1 MPGLLVM
8 LGTLALSL
16 PRVWLQQQQGS
27 LNSTEL
33 QHVADRDSVEGD
45 SVDENTTDIA
55 AIEDSSVTPW
65 WPLRRQRTPNSQ
77 IPANSSSRVTITTSI
92 PALSLIN
99 QVFHPDSPDGEAAE
113 SNESGSTD
121 DNEESLSVDIDNAV
135 TTISDGDPDPDVVNP
150 DEGDAVYDE
159 KVMQSPFLI
168 TNHGNKLEYVP
179 TSPFLVS
186 SDYNNDRG
194 HSEHQVTVHDVD
206 DQESLESRL
215 SPPPLH
221 NVATDSDQR
230 RIVLATA
237 LQQLLS
243 SHGDLLSTSDSPAN
257 LLSRLKTSTGNDAV
271 DAGKIL
277 FLSRLLL
284 AFMVHN

>member
-1 MPGLLVM
+1 MPGLLVL

-16 PRVWLQQQQGS
+16 PGVWPQQQQQGS

-77 IPANSSSRVTITTSI
+77 IPANSSSSSRVTITTSI

-194 HSEHQVTVHDVD
+194 HSEHQVTVHDLD

-215 SPPPLH
+215 SPHSPH
-221 NVATDSDQR
+221 NADTDSDQR

-243 SHGDLLSTSDSPAN
+243 RHGDLLSTSDSPAN

-271 DAGKIL
+271 DAGKI
-277 FLSRLLL
+277 
-284 AFMVHN
+284 NICQ